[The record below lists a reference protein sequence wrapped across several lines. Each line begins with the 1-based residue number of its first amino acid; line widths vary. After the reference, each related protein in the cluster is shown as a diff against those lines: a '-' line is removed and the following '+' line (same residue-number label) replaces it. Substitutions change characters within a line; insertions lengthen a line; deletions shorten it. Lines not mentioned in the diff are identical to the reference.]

1 MRTTSVARWVS
12 EAKTPW
18 AWRFGKRC
26 LPKREFWKSGLPR
39 AQNDT
44 RRRRA
49 RSDNPKAGFAK
60 SKRRGVQIPLACG
73 LGHRTVVNEVPKGT
87 SFTTVR
93 SFRFAPLLRNQKIL
107 THMSEDFFIILC
119 FSLLLA
125 PIFLRAESAT
135 FRVAKAFCAA
145 SALFSY
151 FYLLNICVC
160 PK

>member
-1 MRTTSVARWVS
+1 
-12 EAKTPW
+12 
-18 AWRFGKRC
+18 
-26 LPKREFWKSGLPR
+26 
-39 AQNDT
+39 
-44 RRRRA
+44 
-49 RSDNPKAGFAK
+49 
-60 SKRRGVQIPLACG
+60 
-73 LGHRTVVNEVPKGT
+73 
-87 SFTTVR
+87 
-93 SFRFAPLLRNQKIL
+93 
-107 THMSEDFFIILC
+107 MSEDLFIILC